1 MRSKIRIEDK
11 EIDLAGL
18 VKEIDEG
25 LEFKEYVGKG
35 DYGIVLK
42 VTDHDNVY
50 KLKINWANEVDGR
63 TDTLEREYKTLE
75 DLANKTGIVPKP
87 IRLYDDAKCVWYN
100 IKGKHAYLAEF
111 IEGKSLSK
119 SEKQSEISL
128 TMELNDLIDKVHKA
142 GYRFNNEAD
151 LNPDNIILGRDGKL
165 YLIDTMFLEPLKER
179 MPIRYMTDRERYM
192 RNSIIRRCT

>member
-1 MRSKIRIEDK
+1 MKSRIRIEDK
-11 EIDLAGL
+11 EIDLVGL
-18 VKEIDEG
+18 VKEIDRR

-42 VTDHDNVY
+42 VTDKGHIY
-50 KLKINWANEVDGR
+50 KLKVNWANEVDGR

-75 DLANKTGIVPKP
+75 DLASKTDIAPKP

-100 IKGKHAYLAEF
+100 VKGKHAYLSEF

-128 TMELNDLIDKVHKA
+128 TMKLNDLIGKVHKA
-142 GYRFNNEAD
+142 GYRFSKEAD
-151 LNPDNIILGRDGKL
+151 LNLDNILLGEDGKL
-165 YLIDTMFLEPLKER
+165 YLIDSMFLVPLKEK
-179 MPIRYMTDRERYM
+179 ILGMTEREIYM
-192 RNSIIRRCT
+192 RDNIIRRCT